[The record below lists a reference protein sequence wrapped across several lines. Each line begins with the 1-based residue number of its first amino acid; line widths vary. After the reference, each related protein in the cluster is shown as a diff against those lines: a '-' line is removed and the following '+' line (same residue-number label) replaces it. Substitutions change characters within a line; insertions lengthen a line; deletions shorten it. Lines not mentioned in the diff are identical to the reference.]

1 MCRPK
6 VSWKASPSHR
16 SGSFENSIVVSPP
29 LQRLRSVRN
38 AEHPGLRR
46 RIGLR
51 PVTVSKLFTL
61 LMERAHEK
69 LRQSVNGIEPFTL
82 GRSL

>member
-1 MCRPK
+1 M
-6 VSWKASPSHR
+6 SWNAWPSHR
-16 SGSFENSIVVSPP
+16 LRSFETSIVVSPP

-38 AEHPGLRR
+38 AEDPGLRR

-51 PVTVSKLFTL
+51 LVTVSKLFTF
-61 LMERAHEK
+61 LMEWAHEK
-69 LRQSVNGIEPFTL
+69 LCQSVNGIDPFTL